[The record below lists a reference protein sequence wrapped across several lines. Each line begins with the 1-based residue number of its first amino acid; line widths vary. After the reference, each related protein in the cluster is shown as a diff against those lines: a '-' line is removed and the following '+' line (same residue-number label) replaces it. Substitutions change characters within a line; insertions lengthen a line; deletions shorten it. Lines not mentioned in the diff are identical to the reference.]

1 MSSSD
6 TTAALDTAIPLLA
19 WYAFNGAFN
28 VENKRVL
35 NELSYPWII
44 SWVQLAAGIGIA
56 VPAWLLG
63 LRRPPVMTAAVLLRF
78 LPIAVLHAAGHALQV
93 AGIGAGSVYFGT
105 IIKATEPLIGT
116 LIAYAVDGKA
126 APWYVNLTFVPIVG
140 GIAYAAAKPG
150 AAADLSD
157 LASFAAVAALS
168 STVFFALAK
177 LLVKRL
183 MTADMKRRHGLDAAN
198 TYSVLTCCSAA
209 LLLAPSLLLCGL
221 YYFAYN
227 ECGFRVL
234 DKLSPVSQAAVANAA
249 KRLVILFFAVVF
261 LGEEA
266 RESPRFAESSGAS
279 GRKLVGAG
287 VAIAGVTS
295 YSFARLRAD
304 AHARAKA
311 KKAS

>member
-6 TTAALDTAIPLLA
+6 TAAALDTAIPLLA

-63 LRRPPVMTAAVLLRF
+63 LRRPPVLTAAVLLRF

-209 LLLAPSLLLCGL
+209 LLLAPSYAAEGIH
-221 YYFAYN
+221 
-227 ECGFRVL
+227 RL
-234 DKLSPVSQAAVANAA
+234 DAGGNLSPDLPTQISPDLEAPDANVSPDLPSS
-249 KRLVILFFAVVF
+249 R
-261 LGEEA
+261 GA
-266 RESPRFAESSGAS
+266 RCRKSSPG
-279 GRKLVGAG
+279 LP
-287 VAIAGVTS
+287 T
-295 YSFARLRAD
+295 RLRGWP
-304 AHARAKA
+304 
-311 KKAS
+311 S